1 MSLSLH
7 CISRN
12 DVSKDTNFAIISAAV
27 EVEAALGVEAV
38 EVEAALGTV
47 AEAVG
52 VVVALGTAAE
62 AVGVEAAL
70 GVYVCVE
77 SLLV

>member
-1 MSLSLH
+1 MVKDFALSNQCILESMSLSLH

-27 EVEAALGVEAV
+27 EVEAALGV
-38 EVEAALGTV
+38 
-47 AEAVG
+47 
-52 VVVALGTAAE
+52 
-62 AVGVEAAL
+62 
-70 GVYVCVE
+70 YVCVE